1 MTNEKGAAL
10 MAFTNNYTNMLQKI
24 YGTEELDEAKVNE
37 TIKKLNSIEDARKAG
52 LKDETRDLSPQE

>member
-37 TIKKLNSIEDARKAG
+37 TVNKLN
-52 LKDETRDLSPQE
+52 

>member
-24 YGTEELDEAKVNE
+24 YGTEELDEAKVKE
-37 TIKKLNSIEDARKAG
+37 TINELNSIEDARKAG
-52 LKDETRDLSPQE
+52 RKDETRDLSPQE